1 MLGMLIKMVKKIYPR
16 TNLRNLLVFPFV
28 CQIVAILAI
37 ISYLSYRSARKAL
50 SEITVDL
57 RSEIAFNIDNYLQDY
72 FTEGNQLNQ
81 VNKNAII
88 INPLLFQNLDLL
100 GRYFVSQYQWT
111 TNIDKIA
118 FADAKQG
125 NYIEVFKTPSGDFEL
140 TILDRNNST
149 DLLTYQLNSQGEII
163 KLLRKE
169 NNSNFD
175 PRQLFWYQN
184 TVKNNQ
190 NQWHEIHKNSVNQE
204 LLAFINKPV
213 YDDNNNFLGILTNQQ
228 NLIDI
233 SQFLKEIKIGKTGL
247 AFILDRNGILIANSL
262 YNSLNNNS
270 EDSYLLTS
278 AVNNKHKYIYT
289 ITNFLQSNNILSQTN
304 KKPLNFDINI
314 DKNKLLVK
322 VININNNYGIN
333 WFVVLVI
340 PESDFMIF
348 IRENTR
354 LTITLSLIALIFA
367 ISSGLITSKFLIQP
381 IIKLKLASQKISEG
395 EFNQKVPLQGIEEL
409 DSLAMSFNNMSQM
422 LEAFFDHLN
431 KSLQDVSNLKY
442 AIDQSAIVTLT
453 DAQGKIIHSNE
464 KLTEISGYSQEE
476 LIGKK
481 TSTFKSGYHDKNFYK
496 SMWLTISKCQVWRGE
511 IKNKGKDN
519 HYYWVDTTIVP
530 LTDEK
535 GHILQY
541 LSIQTEITER
551 KLLEQNLEKI
561 VDIRTQ
567 ELANANEEI
576 NLLNQRLCSENMLM
590 SGKLKILH
598 EMQQLI
604 LPKSAELKQIKSLDI
619 VGCMLPM
626 DELGGDYYDVLEYD
640 NVITI
645 GIGDVTGH
653 GLESGMLMLMTQ
665 AAICTLKQ
673 QGETNP
679 VLFLNTLNK
688 TIYHNIQR
696 MKSEKNLSLAILN
709 YCDNQLRISGQHE
722 EVILVRKG
730 GKIELID
737 TIDLGLP
744 IGLDYDIT
752 NFIDHKLITLN
763 QEDGIVLYTDGITE
777 ARNIDKMQY
786 GIERLC
792 NVVSQNWHLD
802 IESLKDIIINDVKKF
817 IGLNK
822 ISDDITLLLLK
833 QK

>member
-1 MLGMLIKMVKKIYPR
+1 MSNKNYPR
-16 TNLRNLLVFPFV
+16 TNLKNLLVFPFV
-28 CQIVAILAI
+28 CQILAILAI
-37 ISYLSYRSARKAL
+37 ISYLSYRSAKKAL
-50 SEITVDL
+50 SQITLDL
-57 RSEIAFNIDNYLQDY
+57 RSEIAFNIDNYLADY
-72 FTEGNQLNQ
+72 FVEGNQLNH
-81 VNKNAII
+81 VNNNGII
-88 INPLLFQNLDLL
+88 LNPLLFENLNLL
-100 GRYFVSQYQWT
+100 GRYFASQYQWT
-111 TNIDKIA
+111 NNIDKIA
-118 FADAKQG
+118 FGDEKQG
-125 NYIEVFKTPSGDFEL
+125 NYVEVLKKPSGDLEL
-140 TILDRNNST
+140 TILNRKESNN
-149 DLLTYQLNSQGEII
+149 LLTYEINSQGEII
-163 KLLRKE
+163 KLLRRQ
-169 NNSNFD
+169 NNSDFN
-175 PRQLFWYQN
+175 PRKLFWYQN
-184 TVKNNQ
+184 ADRNSQQSWHQTYKDLTNQ
-190 NQWHEIHKNSVNQE
+190 R
-204 LLAFINKPV
+204 LLIFSNKAV
-213 YDDNNNFLGILTNQQ
+213 YDQNNNLLGVLTNQQ
-228 NLIDI
+228 SLTDI
-233 SQFLKEIKIGKTGL
+233 SEFLKDIKIGTTGL
-247 AFILDRNGILIANSL
+247 AFILDRDGILIANSL
-262 YNSLNNNS
+262 NNAENSTKFENK
-270 EDSYLLTS
+270 YLLTP
-278 AVNNKHKYIYT
+278 AMENNNQYIRE
-289 ITNFLQSNNILSQTN
+289 ITTFLQANNILLKSQE
-304 KKPLNFDINI
+304 KRQNFELTIN
-314 DKNKLLVK
+314 KNKLLVK
-322 VININNNYGIN
+322 VINFNNNYGIN

-367 ISSGLITSKFLIQP
+367 ISSGLITSKFIIQP
-381 IIKLKLASQKISEG
+381 IIKLKIASQKISEG

-453 DAQGKIIHSNE
+453 DLNGKIIHSNE

-476 LIGKK
+476 LIGQK
-481 TSTFKSGYHDKNFYK
+481 TSKFKSGYHEKNFYK

-530 LTDEK
+530 LTDKK
-535 GHILQY
+535 GHIIQY

-551 KLLEQNLEKI
+551 KILEKNLEKI

-576 NLLNQRLCSENMLM
+576 NLLNQRLCSENNLM

-604 LPKSAELKQIKSLDI
+604 LPKMEELKQIKSLDI
-619 VGCMLPM
+619 IGYMQPM
-626 DELGGDYYDVLEYD
+626 DELGGDYYDVLELD
-640 NVITI
+640 NIITI

-673 QGETNP
+673 KGETNP
-679 VLFLNTLNK
+679 VEFLNTLNK
-688 TIYHNIQR
+688 AIYHNIRR
-696 MKSEKNLSLAILN
+696 MKSEKNLSLTIIN
-709 YCDNQLRISGQHE
+709 YADNQLRISGQHE

-752 NFIDHKLITLN
+752 DFIDHKLITLN
-763 QEDGIVLYTDGITE
+763 QGDGIVLYTDGITE

-802 IESLKDIIINDVKKF
+802 VENIKNIIINDVKKF

>member
-1 MLGMLIKMVKKIYPR
+1 MSKKIYPR

-28 CQIVAILAI
+28 CQILAILAI
-37 ISYLSYRSARKAL
+37 ISYLSYRSAKKAL
-50 SEITVDL
+50 SEITLDL
-57 RSEIAFNIDNYLQDY
+57 RSEIAFNIDNYLEDY

-81 VNKNAII
+81 INRNAII
-88 INPLLFQNLDLL
+88 LNPLLFENLDLL

-111 TNIDKIA
+111 SNIDKIA

-125 NYIEVFKTPSGDFEL
+125 NYIEVLKTPSGDFEL
-140 TILDRNNST
+140 TILERNKSK
-149 DLLTYQLNSQGEII
+149 DLLTYQLNSQGEIT

-169 NNSNFD
+169 HNYNFD
-175 PRQLFWYQN
+175 SRQLFWYQN
-184 TVKNNQ
+184 TLKNNQ
-190 NQWHEIHKNSVNQE
+190 SQWHEIYKDYVNQE
-204 LLAFINKPV
+204 LLAFVSKTV
-213 YDDNNNFLGILTNQQ
+213 YDNNNNFLGVLTNQQ

-233 SQFLKEIKIGKTGL
+233 SEFLRDIKIGKTGL
-247 AFILDRNGILIANSL
+247 AFILDRNGILMAD
-262 YNSLNNNS
+262 SLNKHLNNKF
-270 EDSYLLTS
+270 EDTDLLTS
-278 AVNNKHKYIYT
+278 GTNNKNQYIYR
-289 ITNFLQSNNILSQTN
+289 ITNFLQSNNVLSQSN
-304 KKPLNFDINI
+304 KKPINFELNINN
-314 DKNKLLVK
+314 NKLLTK
-322 VININNNYGIN
+322 VININNNSGIN

-354 LTITLSLIALIFA
+354 LTITLSFIALIFA

-381 IIKLKLASQKISEG
+381 IIKLKIASQKISEG

-453 DAQGKIIHSNE
+453 DPNGKIIHSNE
-464 KLTEISGYSQEE
+464 KLTEISGYSSEE
-476 LIGKK
+476 LIGQK
-481 TSTFKSGYHDKNFYK
+481 TSKFKSGYHDKKFYK

-551 KLLEQNLEKI
+551 KILEKNLEKI

-576 NLLNQRLCSENMLM
+576 NLLNQRLCSENILL
-590 SGKLKILH
+590 SDKLKILH
-598 EMQQLI
+598 EMQELI
-604 LPKSAELKQIKSLDI
+604 LPKNEELKQIKCLDI
-619 VGCMLPM
+619 VAYMQPM

-640 NVITI
+640 DVITI

-673 QGETNP
+673 RGETNP
-679 VLFLNTLNK
+679 VEFLNTLNK
-688 TIYHNIQR
+688 AIYHNIQR
-696 MKSEKNLSLAILN
+696 MKSAKNLSLAILN
-709 YCDNQLRISGQHE
+709 YADNQLRISGQHE
-722 EVILVRKG
+722 EVIFVRKG

-752 NFIDHKLITLN
+752 EFIDHKLITLN
-763 QEDGIVLYTDGITE
+763 QGDGIVLYTDGITE
-777 ARNIDKMQY
+777 ARNVDKMQY

-802 IESLKDIIINDVKKF
+802 IESIKDIIIDDVKKF

>member
-1 MLGMLIKMVKKIYPR
+1 MSKKIYPR

-28 CQIVAILAI
+28 CQILAILI
-37 ISYLSYRSARKAL
+37 LISYLSYRSAKKAL
-50 SEITVDL
+50 SEITIDL
-57 RSEIAFNIDNYLQDY
+57 RNEIAFKIDNYLDDY
-72 FTEGNQLNQ
+72 LTEGNQLNQ
-81 VNKNAII
+81 VNRNALI
-88 INPLLFQNLDLL
+88 INPSLFENLDLL
-100 GRYFVSQYQWT
+100 GRYFVAQYQWT
-111 TNIDKIA
+111 NNIDKIA

-125 NYIEVFKTPSGDFEL
+125 NYIEVLKTSSGNFEL
-140 TILDRNNST
+140 TILDRNKSN
-149 DLLTYQLNSQGEII
+149 DLLTYQLNSQGKIV
-163 KLLRKE
+163 KLLDKK

-175 PRQLFWYQN
+175 PRQLLWYQN
-184 TVKNNQ
+184 TVKHNQ
-190 NQWHEIHKNSVNQE
+190 QSWHEINNNSVNQE
-204 LLAFINKPV
+204 LVAFINKSV
-213 YDDNNNFLGILTNQQ
+213 FDDDNNFLGVLTNQQ
-228 NLIDI
+228 SLVDI
-233 SQFLKEIKIGKTGL
+233 SQFLKEIKIGKTGI
-247 AFILDRNGILIANSL
+247 AFILDRNGLLIANSL
-262 YNSLNNNS
+262 YNNS
-270 EDSYLLTS
+270 EYQDLLTS
-278 AVNNKHKYIYT
+278 AINHQNKYISK
-289 ITNFLQSNNILSQTN
+289 ITKFLESNNVLTQTN
-304 KKPLNFDINI
+304 QKPLYFELNI
-314 DKNKLLVK
+314 DNNKLLTK
-322 VININNNYGIN
+322 VININNDYGIN

-348 IRENTR
+348 IMENTR
-354 LTITLSLIALIFA
+354 LTITLSLIALLFA
-367 ISSGLITSKFLIQP
+367 VSSGLITSKFLIQP

-453 DAQGKIIHSNE
+453 DPNGKIIHSNE

-481 TSTFKSGYHDKNFYK
+481 TSKFKSGYHDKQFYK

-530 LTDEK
+530 LTDDK

-551 KLLEQNLEKI
+551 KILEKNLEKI

-567 ELANANEEI
+567 ELAKANEEI
-576 NLLNQRLCSENMLM
+576 SLLNQRLCSENILM
-590 SGKLKILH
+590 SDKLKIIH

-604 LPKSAELKQIKSLDI
+604 LPKNEELQQIKSLDI
-619 VGCMLPM
+619 VGYMQPM
-626 DELGGDYYDVLEYD
+626 DEVGGDYYDVLEYD
-640 NVITI
+640 NVVTI

-665 AAICTLKQ
+665 ASICTLKQ
-673 QGETNP
+673 RGETNP
-679 VLFLNTLNK
+679 TQILNTLNK
-688 TIYHNIQR
+688 AIYHNVQR
-696 MKSEKNLSLAILN
+696 MKSEKNLSLVILN
-709 YCDNQLRISGQHE
+709 YSDNQLQISGQHE
-722 EVILVRKG
+722 EIILVRKG

-752 NFIDHKLITLN
+752 DFIDHKLITLN
-763 QEDGIVLYTDGITE
+763 QGDGIVLYTDGITE
-777 ARNIDKMQY
+777 ARNVDKMQY
-786 GIERLC
+786 GIDRLC

-802 IESLKDIIINDVKKF
+802 IESVRDIIINDVKKF

-822 ISDDITLLLLK
+822 INDDITLLILR

>member
-1 MLGMLIKMVKKIYPR
+1 MLIKMLKKIYPR
-16 TNLRNLLVFPFV
+16 TNLKNLLVFPFV
-28 CQIVAILAI
+28 CQILAILAI
-37 ISYLSYRSARKAL
+37 ISYLSYRSAKKAL
-50 SEITVDL
+50 SEITLDL
-57 RSEIAFNIDNYLQDY
+57 RSEIAFNIDNYLEDY

-81 VNKNAII
+81 VNRNAVIL
-88 INPLLFQNLDLL
+88 NPLLFENLDLL

-111 TNIDKIA
+111 SNIDKIA

-125 NYIEVFKTPSGDFEL
+125 NYIEVLKTPSGDFEL
-140 TILDRNNST
+140 TILERNKSNN
-149 DLLTYQLNSQGEII
+149 LLTYQLNSQGEIT
-163 KLLRKE
+163 KLLRQE

-184 TVKNNQ
+184 TLKNNQ
-190 NQWHEIHKNSVNQE
+190 PQWHEIYKDSVNQE
-204 LLAFINKPV
+204 LLAFVNKPV
-213 YDDNNNFLGILTNQQ
+213 YDNNNNFLGVLSNQQ
-228 NLIDI
+228 SLIDI
-233 SQFLKEIKIGKTGL
+233 SQFLQEIKIGKTGM

-262 YNSLNNNS
+262 NKYLNNKF
-270 EDSYLLTS
+270 EDTDLLTS
-278 AVNNKHKYIYT
+278 ATNNKNKYIYK
-289 ITNFLQSNNILSQTN
+289 ITNFLQSNNVLSQNN
-304 KKPLNFDINI
+304 KKPLNFELNI
-314 DKNKLLVK
+314 DNNKLLTK

-354 LTITLSLIALIFA
+354 LTITLSFVALIFA

-381 IIKLKLASQKISEG
+381 IIKLKIASQKISEG

-453 DAQGKIIHSNE
+453 DPNGKIIHSNE

-476 LIGKK
+476 LIGQK
-481 TSTFKSGYHDKNFYK
+481 TSKFKSGYHDKKFYK

-535 GHILQY
+535 GHIIQY

-551 KLLEQNLEKI
+551 KILEKNLEKI

-576 NLLNQRLCSENMLM
+576 NLLNQRLYSENSLM

-598 EMQQLI
+598 EMQELI
-604 LPKSAELKQIKSLDI
+604 LPKNEELKQIKSLDI
-619 VGCMLPM
+619 VAYMQPM

-640 NVITI
+640 DVITI

-673 QGETNP
+673 RGETNP
-679 VLFLNTLNK
+679 VEFLNTLNK
-688 TIYHNIQR
+688 AIYHNIQR
-696 MKSEKNLSLAILN
+696 MKSAKNLSLAILN
-709 YCDNQLRISGQHE
+709 YADNQLRISGQHE
-722 EVILVRKG
+722 EVIFVRKG

-752 NFIDHKLITLN
+752 EFIDHKLITLN
-763 QEDGIVLYTDGITE
+763 QGDGIVLYTDGITE
-777 ARNIDKMQY
+777 ARNVDKMQY

-802 IESLKDIIINDVKKF
+802 IESIKDIIINDVKKF

>member
-1 MLGMLIKMVKKIYPR
+1 MLGILIKMSKKIYPR
-16 TNLRNLLVFPFV
+16 TNLRNLLVLPFV
-28 CQIVAILAI
+28 CQILAILAI
-37 ISYLSYRSARKAL
+37 ISYLSYQNAKKAL

-57 RSEIAFNIDNYLQDY
+57 RSEIIFNIDSYLNNY
-72 FTEGNQLNQ
+72 FREGDQLNQ

-88 INPLLFQNLDLL
+88 IDPLLFQNLDLL

-118 FADAKQG
+118 FADAKKG
-125 NYIEVFKTPSGDFEL
+125 NYVEVFKTPSGDFEL
-140 TILDRNNST
+140 TILDKNNS
-149 DLLTYQLNSQGEII
+149 DNLLTYQLNSQGEIT
-163 KLLRKE
+163 KLLRQE
-169 NNSNFD
+169 NNSKFD

-184 TVKNNQ
+184 TLKNNQ
-190 NQWHEIHKNSVNQE
+190 NQWHEVYKNSDNQE
-204 LLAFINKPV
+204 LLASINKPV
-213 YDDNNNFLGILTNQQ
+213 YDDNNNFVGILTNQQ
-228 NLIDI
+228 NLVDI
-233 SQFLKEIKIGKTGL
+233 SQFLKKIKMGKTGI
-247 AFILDRNGILIANSL
+247 AFILDRNEILIANSL
-262 YNSLNNNS
+262 YNHS
-270 EDSYLLTS
+270 EESSLLTS
-278 AVNNKHKYIYT
+278 GVKNKHKYIS
-289 ITNFLQSNNILSQTN
+289 IVTNFLKSKNIFAKTQN
-304 KKPLNFDINI
+304 KPLHFELNI
-314 DKNKLLVK
+314 DNNKLLIN

-348 IRENTR
+348 IKENAQ
-354 LTITLSLIALIFA
+354 LTITLSLIGLIFA
-367 ISSGLITSKFLIQP
+367 IASGLITSKFIIQP

-409 DSLAMSFNNMSQM
+409 DSLAMSFNNMSKM
-422 LEAFFDHLN
+422 LEAFFNHLN

-453 DAQGKIIHSNE
+453 DAQGRIIHSNE

-476 LIGKK
+476 LIGRK

-535 GHILQY
+535 GNILQY

-551 KLLEQNLEKI
+551 KLLEKNLEKI
-561 VDIRTQ
+561 VNIRTQ
-567 ELANANEEI
+567 ELAKANEEI

-590 SGKLKILH
+590 SYKLKILH

-604 LPKSAELKQIKSLDI
+604 LPKSTELQQIKSLDI

-626 DELGGDYYDVLEYD
+626 DELGGDYYDVLELD
-640 NVITI
+640 NIITI
-645 GIGDVTGH
+645 SIGDVTGH

-673 QGETNP
+673 QGEINP
-679 VLFLNTLNK
+679 MEFLNTLNK
-688 TIYHNIQR
+688 AIFHNIQR
-696 MKSEKNLSLAILN
+696 MKSEKNLSLVIIN
-709 YCDNQLRISGQHE
+709 YHDNQLQISGQHE

-744 IGLDYDIT
+744 IGLDYDIKD
-752 NFIDHKLITLN
+752 FINQKIITLN
-763 QEDGIVLYTDGITE
+763 QGDGIVLYTDGITE
-777 ARNIDKMQY
+777 ARNIDKIQY

-802 IESLKDIIINDVKKF
+802 IENIKDIIINDVKKF

-822 ISDDITLLLLK
+822 INDDITLLLLK